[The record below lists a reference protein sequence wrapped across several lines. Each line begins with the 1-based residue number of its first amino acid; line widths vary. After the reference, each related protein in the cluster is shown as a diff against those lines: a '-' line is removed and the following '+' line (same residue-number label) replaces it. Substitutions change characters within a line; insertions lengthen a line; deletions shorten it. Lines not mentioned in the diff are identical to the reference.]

1 MQPKI
6 ARRILGLLA
15 ALLVLGLVVLWLWP
29 LPPSGVDVSVLP
41 PGDPA
46 QAEALMEEIDA
57 YIREVEE
64 TYAQAI
70 SRRRLLTA
78 LGIIGIGTLLL
89 TREGRKEGPEKNNDE

>member
-6 ARRILGLLA
+6 ARRLLGILA

-46 QAEALMEEIDA
+46 QAEAQKARLAAKRLAEQQEEEQPPEEEVITEPDEQEQDA
-57 YIREVEE
+57 P
-64 TYAQAI
+64 AFSMQM
-70 SRRRLLTA
+70 
-78 LGIIGIGTLLL
+78 
-89 TREGRKEGPEKNNDE
+89 